1 MGEEVERQGL
11 RERKKQATRAKLID
25 AAASLV
31 DEQGYENTT
40 VQQIANAVDVS
51 PRTVAHYFPTKDR
64 MLLAQ
69 VDAYAEALVA
79 ELAQV
84 PGELTPLQALLAA
97 NVALLDRATLAQ
109 TPATARRIAIL
120 LRTLHVSPPL
130 HPQSTNTRPLALVT
144 EMAHRMQ
151 TDPGDRS
158 VELVFAVWSAIVM
171 AGWSGVSDLY
181 TAGEVDTAG
190 LPAVLRQRL
199 IDTFD
204 ELVTLTD

>member
-1 MGEEVERQGL
+1 MGKEGERQGL

-31 DEQGYENTT
+31 GEQGYENTT

-69 VDAYAEALVA
+69 VDAYAKAAAA
-79 ELAQV
+79 ELARV
-84 PGELTPLQALLAA
+84 PTELSPLQALLAA

-109 TPATARRIAIL
+109 TPAAARRIAIL

-130 HPQSTNTRPLALVT
+130 QPLSTNTRSLALVT
-144 EMAHRMQ
+144 EVARRMA
-151 TDPGDRS
+151 TDPADRS
-158 VELVFAVWSAIVM
+158 VELVFAVWSSIVM

-181 TAGEVDTAG
+181 ASGQVDTAG

-204 ELVTLTD
+204 EFVALTE

>member
-1 MGEEVERQGL
+1 MGKEGERQGL

-31 DEQGYENTT
+31 GEQGYENTT
-40 VQQIANAVDVS
+40 VQQIADAVDVS

-69 VDAYAEALVA
+69 VDAYAEAAAA
-79 ELAQV
+79 ELARV
-84 PGELTPLQALLAA
+84 PTELSPLQALLAA

-109 TPATARRIAIL
+109 TPAAARRIAIL

-130 HPQSTNTRPLALVT
+130 QPLSTNTRSLALVT
-144 EMAHRMQ
+144 EVARRMA
-151 TDPGDRS
+151 TDPADRS
-158 VELVFAVWSAIVM
+158 VELVFAVWSSIVM

-181 TAGEVDTAG
+181 ASGQVDTAG

-204 ELVTLTD
+204 EFVALTE

>member
-1 MGEEVERQGL
+1 MGKEGERQGL

-31 DEQGYENTT
+31 GRQGYENTT
-40 VQQIANAVDVS
+40 VQQIADAVDVS

-69 VDAYAEALVA
+69 VDAYAEAAAA
-79 ELAQV
+79 ELAGV
-84 PGELTPLQALLAA
+84 PTELTPLQALLAA
-97 NVALLDRATLAQ
+97 NVALLDRATQAQ

-130 HPQSTNTRPLALVT
+130 QPLSTNTRPLALVT
-144 EMAHRMQ
+144 DIAGRMA
-151 TDPGDRS
+151 TDPADRS
-158 VELVFAVWSAIVM
+158 VELVFAVWSSIVM
-171 AGWSGVSDLY
+171 AGWSGVSDPY
-181 TAGEVDTAG
+181 ASGQVDTAG

-204 ELVTLTD
+204 EFVALTE

>member
-69 VDAYAEALVA
+69 VDGNRGQLSWLLLVA
-79 ELAQV
+79 
-84 PGELTPLQALLAA
+84 
-97 NVALLDRATLAQ
+97 
-109 TPATARRIAIL
+109 
-120 LRTLHVSPPL
+120 
-130 HPQSTNTRPLALVT
+130 
-144 EMAHRMQ
+144 
-151 TDPGDRS
+151 
-158 VELVFAVWSAIVM
+158 F
-171 AGWSGVSDLY
+171 
-181 TAGEVDTAG
+181 
-190 LPAVLRQRL
+190 L
-199 IDTFD
+199 IDD
-204 ELVTLTD
+204 QLSGTDADVVGR

>member
-1 MGEEVERQGL
+1 MGKEGERQGL

-31 DEQGYENTT
+31 GEQGYENTT
-40 VQQIANAVDVS
+40 VQQIADAVDVS

-69 VDAYAEALVA
+69 VDAYAEAAAA
-79 ELAQV
+79 ELARV
-84 PGELTPLQALLAA
+84 PTELSPLQALLAA

-109 TPATARRIAIL
+109 TPAAARRIAIL

-130 HPQSTNTRPLALVT
+130 QPLSTNTRSLALVT
-144 EMAHRMQ
+144 EVARRMA
-151 TDPGDRS
+151 TDPADRS
-158 VELVFAVWSAIVM
+158 VELVFAVWSSIVM
-171 AGWSGVSDLY
+171 AAWSGVSDLY
-181 TAGEVDTAG
+181 ASGQVDTAG

-204 ELVTLTD
+204 EFVALTE

>member
-1 MGEEVERQGL
+1 MGEQVERQGL

-31 DEQGYENTT
+31 GAQGYENTT
-40 VQQIANAVDVS
+40 VQQIADAVDVS

-64 MLLAQ
+64 MLMAQ
-69 VDAYAEALVA
+69 VDTYAEAVAA

-84 PGELTPLQALLAA
+84 PNALTPLQALLAA
-97 NVALLDRATLAQ
+97 NIALLDRVALAQ
-109 TPATARRIAIL
+109 TPATAQSIAIL

-130 HPQSTNTRPLALVT
+130 QSLSTNTRSRALLT
-144 EMAHRMQ
+144 EMARRME
-151 TDPGDRS
+151 TDPADRS

-171 AGWSGVSDLY
+171 AGWSGVSDLFA
-181 TAGEVDTAG
+181 AGQVDTAG
-190 LPAVLRQRL
+190 LPAELRQRL

-204 ELVTLTD
+204 ELVTLTE

>member
-1 MGEEVERQGL
+1 MADEGERQGL

-31 DEQGYENTT
+31 GEQGYENTT
-40 VQQIANAVDVS
+40 VQQIADAVDVS

-69 VDAYAEALVA
+69 VDAYAEAAAA
-79 ELAQV
+79 ELALV
-84 PGELTPLQALLAA
+84 PTELTPLQALLAA

-130 HPQSTNTRPLALVT
+130 QPMSTNTRSLALVT
-144 EMAHRMQ
+144 EIARRMA
-151 TDPGDRS
+151 TDPADRS
-158 VELVFAVWSAIVM
+158 VELVFAVWSSIVM

-181 TAGEVDTAG
+181 ASGQIDTAG
-190 LPAVLRQRL
+190 LPAVLRKRL

-204 ELVTLTD
+204 EFVALIE